1 MKCFSSFLFR
11 NQNLCLQK
19 KRDGPSPLSMNVNWC
34 PNIRLSIRPLSVGK
48 IVPLFII
55 VTSCPRPSIRVR
67 LYQRTGSDQVGP
79 VHAFWSENSKNI
91 SWPSLFSFAY
101 MAGWVNWSH
110 PKIPVFFVR
119 CLSVAC
125 RRRMRVTRETKSMCD
140 RCRGRLSGAQHRRWR
155 THHQGQPF
163 QGQVSIQLP
172 GPWEPLPMVM
182 VFVIMRMPWCVL
194 TRRVGMAT
202 PTVAKVARPSSSA
215 LVFCGE
221 RRRMTD
227 RWMVA
232 TPVAPGPA

>member
-19 KRDGPSPLSMNVNWC
+19 KRDGPSPLSIIVNWC

-91 SWPSLFSFAY
+91 SWPSLLSFAY

-110 PKIPVFFVR
+110 PKIACFSRVLCPLSEC
-119 CLSVAC
+119 CLPPPHA
-125 RRRMRVTRETKSMCD
+125 RD
-140 RCRGRLSGAQHRRWR
+140 
-155 THHQGQPF
+155 QGDKKH
-163 QGQVSIQLP
+163 V
-172 GPWEPLPMVM
+172 
-182 VFVIMRMPWCVL
+182 
-194 TRRVGMAT
+194 
-202 PTVAKVARPSSSA
+202 
-215 LVFCGE
+215 
-221 RRRMTD
+221 
-227 RWMVA
+227 
-232 TPVAPGPA
+232 